1 MPLAHGRPLAES
13 GCMDFMS
20 AITLDE
26 LGGLAL
32 ALALG
37 LLVGIQRGW
46 ARRQDEPGTRFAGI
60 RTFGLLGLTGGV
72 GGTLSD
78 ASGPIAAI
86 MLAAAAALIVIG
98 YYRTSTRGDTLSGTA
113 SVTGLLTLACGL
125 LATTGRP
132 QIATAIAVSMAML
145 LALRTQLHRF
155 VGRLNEAEVAA
166 TARFALIAVV
176 ILPLL
181 PDHAYGPLQAWNP
194 RGLWLVVVMVS
205 GFSFL
210 GYIAA
215 RLLGPERGTI
225 ATAAAGS
232 MVSSTAVTAALA
244 QRLKDPAEVD
254 AILYAAIAAASA
266 TMFLRIIVLAAWL
279 APFALSAFAPLA
291 LPGLVV
297 SLIAT
302 AFFIRHARRAHS
314 GGKVTLA
321 VKNPFD
327 LSPALLLMAMVMAMT
342 LIARWVLV
350 RYGNASVAVVL
361 ALSGSVDVDS
371 AIITM
376 GNLPSGTL
384 APRMAGLVLAAPVVL
399 NTLFKAGAAI
409 SIAGWRRTWP
419 AALVLA
425 GSALAVLV
433 AAIALA

>member
-1 MPLAHGRPLAES
+1 MG
-13 GCMDFMS
+13 FTS
-20 AITLDE
+20 AIDLQE
-26 LGGLAL
+26 LSGLAL

-37 LLVGIQRGW
+37 LLVGLQRGW
-46 ARRQDEPGTRFAGI
+46 AQRQGEPGSRFAGF

-72 GGTLSD
+72 AGTLSD
-78 ASGPIAAI
+78 GSGPIATI
-86 MLAAAAALIVIG
+86 MLAAAAALIVLG
-98 YYRTSTRGDTLSGTA
+98 YHRTSTRGDSLSGTA

-132 QIATAIAVSMAML
+132 QIATAIAVSMALL
-145 LALRTQLHRF
+145 LALRSQLHRF

-181 PDHAYGPLQAWNP
+181 PDHAYGPYQAWNP
-194 RGLWLVVVMVS
+194 RSLWLVVAMVS

-215 RLLGPERGTI
+215 KLLGPARGTI

-244 QRLKDPAEVD
+244 HRLKDPAEPD
-254 AILYAAIAAASA
+254 AILHAAIAAASA
-266 TMFLRIIVLAAWL
+266 TMFVRVIVLISWL
-279 APFALSAFAPLA
+279 APFALPTFAPLA
-291 LPGLVV
+291 LPGLVL
-297 SLIAT
+297 SLIGA
-302 AFFIRHARRAHS
+302 AWFIRHARRAHP
-314 GGKVTLA
+314 GVAATLE

-327 LSPALLLMAMVMAMT
+327 LSPALLLMALVMAMT
-342 LIARWVLV
+342 LTARWVLAQ
-350 RYGNASVAVVL
+350 YGNSGVAVVL

-376 GNLPSGTL
+376 GNLPLGTL
-384 APRMAGLVLAAPVVL
+384 SPRTAGLVLVPPVVL

-409 SIAGWRRTWP
+409 SIAGWRRAWP

-425 GSALAVLV
+425 GSAVAVLGAV
-433 AAIALA
+433 ALVLA

>member
-1 MPLAHGRPLAES
+1 MEPTNII
-13 GCMDFMS
+13 DF
-20 AITLDE
+20 TE

-37 LLVGIQRGW
+37 LLVGLERGW
-46 ARRQDEPGTRFAGI
+46 AQRQGETGTRFAGI

-72 GGTLSD
+72 AGTLSD
-78 ASGPIAAI
+78 GSGPIATI
-86 MLAAAAALIVIG
+86 MLAAAAVLIVIG
-98 YYRTSTRGDTLSGTA
+98 YFRTSLRGDSISGTA
-113 SVTGLLTLACGL
+113 SVAGLLTLACGL
-125 LATTGRP
+125 LAATGRP
-132 QIATAIAVSMAML
+132 LIATAIAVSMVLL
-145 LALRTQLHRF
+145 LALRRQLHRF

-181 PDHAYGPLQAWNP
+181 PDHAYGPYQAWNP

-215 RLLGPERGTI
+215 QLLGPARGTI

-244 QRLKDPAEVD
+244 HRLKEPGESDV
-254 AILYAAIAAASA
+254 ILHAAIAVASA
-266 TMFLRIIVLAAWL
+266 TMFLRVIVLTAWL
-279 APFALSAFAPLA
+279 APFALPAFAPLA
-291 LPGLVV
+291 ISGLVT
-297 SLIAT
+297 SLIGAGW
-302 AFFIRHARRAHS
+302 FIRHARRAHP
-314 GGKVTLA
+314 GATATLA

-327 LSPALLLMAMVMAMT
+327 ISPALLLMALVMAMT
-342 LIARWVLV
+342 LIARWVLL
-350 RYGNASVAVVL
+350 RYGNAGVAVVL

-376 GNLPSGTL
+376 GNLPGGTL
-384 APRMAGLVLAAPVVL
+384 SPHTAGLVLVPPVVL
-399 NTLFKAGAAI
+399 NTLFKAGAAC
-409 SIAGWRRTWP
+409 SIAGWRRAWP

-425 GSALAVLV
+425 ASALAVLGAVVV
-433 AAIALA
+433 AAI